1 MGKKNKI
8 VKLTPRKIRYI
19 ICHKTNGNSTKS
31 TSIDY
36 KISEG
41 VHTLARVTIR
51 GGDRKGQE
59 AQALRSPG
67 RSFWGTPSSGNIRG
81 MGPIRLRT

>member
-8 VKLTPRKIRYI
+8 VKLTPRKINYI

-31 TSIDY
+31 TSIDH

-51 GGDRKGQE
+51 GGDRKAQE

-67 RSFWGTPSSGNIRG
+67 RSFWRTPSSGNIRG